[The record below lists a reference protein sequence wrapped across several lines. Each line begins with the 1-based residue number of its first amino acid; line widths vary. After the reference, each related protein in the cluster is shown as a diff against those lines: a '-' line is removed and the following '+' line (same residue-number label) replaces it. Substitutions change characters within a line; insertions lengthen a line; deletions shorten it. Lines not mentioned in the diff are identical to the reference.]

1 MVLQRDAA
9 AHAGPRPFESVGE
22 GKQPDLTTI
31 SLKNLFRRRVKTQDA
46 ELEDFRRLLEVPDS
60 FDEGLT
66 LASFLGTLFVAL
78 VMVPGALYMELVAGA
93 GIGGAAQWVTVL
105 LFVEVAKRANAKL
118 NRAQLFILFYMAGM
132 VMSTNVWNT
141 PLFTQFLVRSD
152 AAVSTGVANDIP
164 HWVAP
169 PNLDSLPRTFLTKA
183 WLPFIGLMLFR
194 EIMGRLSSA
203 ILGYGLF
210 RVTSDVEDL
219 PFPMAPVGAQGIV
232 AIADQVDGSARTAGA
247 SVRWRMFC
255 VGCGIGMLFG
265 LVYMALPTIT
275 GAFFSRPLQI
285 FQIPFADFTPYTQ
298 KFLPAVAT
306 GYSFDL
312 GNVILGMT
320 LPFWSMVGSFVGLI
334 FTFVMN
340 PILYLTGHMPTWTE
354 GDTTVVTLFANN
366 VDFYFSFQIGISLAI
381 AVFGIWIAF
390 RTMRKGRGNASSRRR
405 AEEVKAHAAARGHIP
420 DALVLAT
427 YAFACTAYILMCGWL
442 IDWHRG
448 VMVVLLFFA
457 FLYTPLISYVTAR
470 LEGLAGQVIEIPF
483 ITEISFILSGYT
495 GAKIW
500 FLPIPKANYG
510 VQVVSYKQAELLGC
524 RFGSVWKAQL
534 LLFPII
540 ILSSLFFSSFIW
552 SLAEIPSAVY
562 PYTEKIWDLTAK
574 NTCLVYSATLGEYS
588 QFSEAL
594 GWGRFLAGFGSAGAV
609 MGLLGWFGAPT
620 MLFFGVVRGLG
631 QTAPHTVIPNFLG
644 ALIGKF
650 YFERRYK
657 REWRKMIPVVSSGF
671 FVGTGL
677 ISILSVGFVFLAK
690 AVSTVAY

>member
-1 MVLQRDAA
+1 M
-9 AHAGPRPFESVGE
+9 
-22 GKQPDLTTI
+22 I

-46 ELEDFRRLLEVPDS
+46 ELEEFRRLLEVPAT

-169 PNLDSLPRTFLTKA
+169 PNLDSLPRTFLAKA

-232 AIADQVDGSARTAGA
+232 AIADQVDGSARTSGA

-255 VGCGIGMLFG
+255 VGCGVGMVFG

-340 PILYLTGHMPTWTE
+340 PILYLTGHMSTWNE

-524 RFGSVWKAQL
+524 KFGSVWKAQL

-631 QTAPHTVIPNFLG
+631 QTAPHTVVPNFLG

>member
-1 MVLQRDAA
+1 M
-9 AHAGPRPFESVGE
+9 
-22 GKQPDLTTI
+22 I
-31 SLKNLFRRRVKTQDA
+31 SIKNLFRRRVKTQDA
-46 ELEDFRRLLEVPDS
+46 ELEEFRRLLEVPAT

-169 PNLDSLPRTFLTKA
+169 PNLDSLPRTFLAKA

-232 AIADQVDGSARTAGA
+232 AIADQVDGSARTSGA

-255 VGCGIGMLFG
+255 VGCGVGMVFG

-340 PILYLTGHMPTWTE
+340 PILYLAGRMPTWNE

-390 RTMRKGRGNASSRRR
+390 RTMRKGRANASSRRR

-524 RFGSVWKAQL
+524 KFGSVWKAQL

-574 NTCLVYSATLGEYS
+574 NSCLVYSATLGEYS

>member
-1 MVLQRDAA
+1 MARRSA
-9 AHAGPRPFESVGE
+9 PF
-22 GKQPDLTTI
+22 PAPMI

-46 ELEDFRRLLEVPDS
+46 ELEEFRRLLEVPAT

-78 VMVPGALYMELVAGA
+78 VMVPGALYMELIAGA

-169 PNLDSLPRTFLTKA
+169 PNLDSLPRTFLAKA

-232 AIADQVDGSARTAGA
+232 AIADQVDGSARTSGA

-255 VGCGIGMLFG
+255 VGCGVGMVFG
-265 LVYMALPTIT
+265 LVYMALPTVT

-320 LPFWSMVGSFVGLI
+320 LPFWSMVGSFIGLI

-340 PILYLTGHMPTWTE
+340 PILYLKGMMPTWNE

-366 VDFYFSFQIGISLAI
+366 VDFYFSFQIGVSLAI

-390 RTMRKGRGNASSRRR
+390 RTLRRGRTDASTRRR
-405 AEEVKAHAAARGHIP
+405 TAVVAAHAAARGHIP

-524 RFGSVWKAQL
+524 KFGSVWKAQL

-574 NTCLVYSATLGEYS
+574 NSCLVYSATLGEYS

-631 QTAPHTVIPNFLG
+631 QTAPHTVVPNFLG

-650 YFERRYK
+650 YFEKRYK

>member
-1 MVLQRDAA
+1 M
-9 AHAGPRPFESVGE
+9 
-22 GKQPDLTTI
+22 I

-298 KFLPAVAT
+298 KFLPATAT

-320 LPFWSMVGSFVGLI
+320 LPFWSMVGSFVGLV

-390 RTMRKGRGNASSRRR
+390 RTMRRGRGDASSRRR

-427 YAFACTAYILMCGWL
+427 YAFACCAYILMCGWL
-442 IDWHRG
+442 IGWHRG
-448 VMVVLLFFA
+448 VMLVLFFFA

-510 VQVVSYKQAELLGC
+510 IQVVSYKQAELLGC
-524 RFGSVWKAQL
+524 RFASVWKAQL

-677 ISILSVGFVFLAK
+677 VSILSVGFVFLAK

>member
-1 MVLQRDAA
+1 M
-9 AHAGPRPFESVGE
+9 
-22 GKQPDLTTI
+22 I
-31 SLKNLFRRRVKTQDA
+31 SIKNLFRRRVKTQDA
-46 ELEDFRRLLEVPDS
+46 ELEEFRRLLEVPAT

-169 PNLDSLPRTFLTKA
+169 PNLDSLPRTFLAKA

-232 AIADQVDGSARTAGA
+232 AIADQVDGSARTSGA

-255 VGCGIGMLFG
+255 VGCGVGMVFG

-340 PILYLTGHMPTWTE
+340 PILYLAGRMPTWNE

-390 RTMRKGRGNASSRRR
+390 RTMRRGRGDASSRRR

-448 VMVVLLFFA
+448 VMVVLLCFA

-524 RFGSVWKAQL
+524 KFGSVWKAQL

>member
-1 MVLQRDAA
+1 M
-9 AHAGPRPFESVGE
+9 
-22 GKQPDLTTI
+22 I

-298 KFLPAVAT
+298 KFLPATAT

-390 RTMRKGRGNASSRRR
+390 RTMRRGRGDASSRRR

-427 YAFACTAYILMCGWL
+427 YAFACCAYILMCGWL
-442 IDWHRG
+442 IGWHRG
-448 VMVVLLFFA
+448 VMLVLFFFA

-510 VQVVSYKQAELLGC
+510 IQVVSYKQAELLGC
-524 RFGSVWKAQL
+524 RFASVWKAQL

-631 QTAPHTVIPNFLG
+631 QTAPHTVVPNFLG

-677 ISILSVGFVFLAK
+677 VSILSVGFVFLAK

>member
-1 MVLQRDAA
+1 MT
-9 AHAGPRPFESVGE
+9 S
-22 GKQPDLTTI
+22 I
-31 SLKNLFRRRVKTQDA
+31 KNLFRRRVKTQDA
-46 ELEDFRRLLEVPDS
+46 ELEEFRQLLEVPKT
-60 FDEGLT
+60 FQEGLT
-66 LASFLGTLFVAL
+66 LTSVLGTLFVAL

-169 PNLDSLPRTFLTKA
+169 PNLDSLPRTFLAKA

-232 AIADQVDGSARTAGA
+232 AIADQVDGSARTSGA

-255 VGCGIGMLFG
+255 VGCGVGMVFG

-320 LPFWSMVGSFVGLI
+320 LPFWSMVGSFVGLM

-340 PILYLTGHMPTWTE
+340 PILYLAGRMPTWNE

-390 RTMRKGRGNASSRRR
+390 RTMRKGRANASSRRR

-524 RFGSVWKAQL
+524 KFGSVWKAQL

-620 MLFFGVVRGLG
+620 MLFCGVVRGLG

>member
-1 MVLQRDAA
+1 M
-9 AHAGPRPFESVGE
+9 
-22 GKQPDLTTI
+22 I
-31 SLKNLFRRRVKTQDA
+31 SIKNLFRRRVKTQDA
-46 ELEDFRRLLEVPDS
+46 ELEEFRRLLEVPAT

-169 PNLDSLPRTFLTKA
+169 PNLDSLPRTFLAKA

-232 AIADQVDGSARTAGA
+232 AIADQVDGSARTSGA

-255 VGCGIGMLFG
+255 VGCGVGMVFG

-340 PILYLTGHMPTWTE
+340 PILYLAGRMPTWNE

-405 AEEVKAHAAARGHIP
+405 AEEVRAHAAARGHIP

>member
-1 MVLQRDAA
+1 M
-9 AHAGPRPFESVGE
+9 
-22 GKQPDLTTI
+22 I

-46 ELEDFRRLLEVPDS
+46 ELEEFRRLLEVPAT

-275 GAFFSRPLQI
+275 GAFFSHPLQI

-366 VDFYFSFQIGISLAI
+366 VDFYFSFQIGISLAS

-390 RTMRKGRGNASSRRR
+390 RTMRRGRGDASSRRR

-427 YAFACTAYILMCGWL
+427 YAFACCAYILMCGWL
-442 IDWHRG
+442 IGWHRG
-448 VMVVLLFFA
+448 VMLVLFFFA

-510 VQVVSYKQAELLGC
+510 IQVVSYKQAELLGC
-524 RFGSVWKAQL
+524 RFASVWKAQL

-631 QTAPHTVIPNFLG
+631 QTAPHTVVPNFLG

-677 ISILSVGFVFLAK
+677 VSILSVGFVFLAK

>member
-1 MVLQRDAA
+1 M
-9 AHAGPRPFESVGE
+9 
-22 GKQPDLTTI
+22 I

-46 ELEDFRRLLEVPDS
+46 ELEEFRRLLEVPAT

-93 GIGGAAQWVTVL
+93 GLGGAAQWVTVL

-169 PNLDSLPRTFLTKA
+169 PDLDSQPRTFLTRA

-232 AIADQVDGSARTAGA
+232 AIADQVDGSARTSGA

-255 VGCGIGMLFG
+255 VGCGIGMVFG
-265 LVYMALPTIT
+265 LVYMALPTVT
-275 GAFFSRPLQI
+275 GAFFTRPLQI

-320 LPFWSMVGSFVGLI
+320 LPFWSMVGSFIGLM
-334 FTFVMN
+334 FTFAMN
-340 PILYLTGHMPTWTE
+340 PILYLQGKMPTWNE
-354 GDTTVVTLFANN
+354 GDTTVTTLFANN
-366 VDFYFSFQIGISLAI
+366 VDFYFSFQIGVSLAI

-390 RTMRKGRGNASSRRR
+390 RTLRRGRGDAGARRR

-420 DALVLAT
+420 DWLVLAT
-427 YAFACTAYILMCGWL
+427 YAFACCAYILMCGWL

-448 VMVVLLFFA
+448 VMLVLFFFA

-510 VQVVSYKQAELLGC
+510 IQVVSYKQAELLGC
-524 RFGSVWKAQL
+524 KFGSVWKAQL

-574 NTCLVYSATLGEYS
+574 NTCLIYSATLGEYS

-631 QTAPHTVIPNFLG
+631 QTAPHTVVPNFLG

-650 YFERRYK
+650 YFEKRYK

>member
-1 MVLQRDAA
+1 M
-9 AHAGPRPFESVGE
+9 
-22 GKQPDLTTI
+22 I

-46 ELEDFRRLLEVPDS
+46 ELEDFRRLLEVPAT

-152 AAVSTGVANDIP
+152 AAVSTGVAADIP

-169 PNLDSLPRTFLTKA
+169 PNLDSLPRTFLSRA

-210 RVTSDVEDL
+210 RVTSDIEDL

-232 AIADQVDGSARTAGA
+232 AIADQVDGSARTSGA

-255 VGCGIGMLFG
+255 VGCGIGMVFG
-265 LVYMALPTIT
+265 LVYMALPTVT

-298 KFLPAVAT
+298 KFLPATAT
-306 GYSFDL
+306 GLSFDL

-320 LPFWSMVGSFVGLI
+320 LPFWSMVGSFIGLM

-340 PILYLTGHMPTWTE
+340 PILYLKGKMPTWNE
-354 GDTTVVTLFANN
+354 GDTTVTTLFANN

-381 AVFGIWIAF
+381 AVFGIWVAF
-390 RTMRKGRGNASSRRR
+390 RTMRRGRGDAATRRH
-405 AEEVKAHAAARGHIP
+405 AEEVARHAAARGHIP
-420 DALVLAT
+420 DWLVLAT
-427 YAFACTAYILMCGWL
+427 YAFACAAYILMCGWL
-442 IDWHRG
+442 IDWHPG
-448 VMVVLLFFA
+448 VMIVLVFFA

-510 VQVVSYKQAELLGC
+510 IQVVSYKQAELLGC
-524 RFGSVWKAQL
+524 KFGSVWKAQL

-562 PYTEKIWDLTAK
+562 PYTEQIWDLTAK
-574 NTCLVYSATLGEYS
+574 NTCLIYSATLGEYS
-588 QFSEAL
+588 QFTEAL

-631 QTAPHTVIPNFLG
+631 QTAPHTVVPNFLG
-644 ALIGKF
+644 ALIGRF

-677 ISILSVGFVFLAK
+677 VSILSVGFVFLAK

>member
-1 MVLQRDAA
+1 MCYPFLHAA
-9 AHAGPRPFESVGE
+9 RPGARSPVRFPFPRPM
-22 GKQPDLTTI
+22 I

-46 ELEDFRRLLEVPDS
+46 ELEEFRRLLEVPAT

-169 PNLDSLPRTFLTKA
+169 PNLDSLPRTFLAKA

-320 LPFWSMVGSFVGLI
+320 LPFWSMVGSFIGLM

-340 PILYLTGHMPTWTE
+340 PILYLKGRMPTWNE

-390 RTMRKGRGNASSRRR
+390 RTMRKGRANASSRRR

-524 RFGSVWKAQL
+524 KFGSVWKAQL

-657 REWRKMIPVVSSGF
+657 REWRKMTPVVSSGF

>member
-1 MVLQRDAA
+1 M
-9 AHAGPRPFESVGE
+9 
-22 GKQPDLTTI
+22 I
-31 SLKNLFRRRVKTQDA
+31 SIKNLFRRRVKTQDA
-46 ELEDFRRLLEVPDS
+46 ELEEFRRLLEVPAT

-169 PNLDSLPRTFLTKA
+169 PNLDSLPRTFLAKA

-232 AIADQVDGSARTAGA
+232 AIADQVDGSARTSGA

-255 VGCGIGMLFG
+255 VGCGVGMVFG

-340 PILYLTGHMPTWTE
+340 PILYLTGRMPTWNE

-524 RFGSVWKAQL
+524 KFGSVWKAQL

-677 ISILSVGFVFLAK
+677 VSILSVGFVFLAK

>member
-1 MVLQRDAA
+1 M
-9 AHAGPRPFESVGE
+9 
-22 GKQPDLTTI
+22 I
-31 SLKNLFRRRVKTQDA
+31 SIKNLFRRRVKTQDA
-46 ELEDFRRLLEVPDS
+46 ELEEFRRLLEVPAT

-169 PNLDSLPRTFLTKA
+169 PNLDSLPRTFLAKA

-232 AIADQVDGSARTAGA
+232 AIADQVDGSARTSGA

-255 VGCGIGMLFG
+255 VGCGVGMVFG

-340 PILYLTGHMPTWTE
+340 PILYLAGRMPTWNE

-631 QTAPHTVIPNFLG
+631 QTAPHTVVPNFLG

>member
-1 MVLQRDAA
+1 M
-9 AHAGPRPFESVGE
+9 
-22 GKQPDLTTI
+22 I
-31 SLKNLFRRRVKTQDA
+31 SIKNLFRRRVKTQDA
-46 ELEDFRRLLEVPDS
+46 ELEEFRRLLEVPAT

-169 PNLDSLPRTFLTKA
+169 PNLDSLPRTFLAKA

-232 AIADQVDGSARTAGA
+232 AIADQVDGSARTSGA

-255 VGCGIGMLFG
+255 VGCGVGMVFG
-265 LVYMALPTIT
+265 LVYMALPTVT
-275 GAFFSRPLQI
+275 GAFFTRPLQI

-340 PILYLTGHMPTWTE
+340 PILYLAGRMPTWNE

-631 QTAPHTVIPNFLG
+631 QTAPHTVVPNFLG

>member
-1 MVLQRDAA
+1 MI
-9 AHAGPRPFESVGE
+9 P
-22 GKQPDLTTI
+22 
-31 SLKNLFRRRVKTQDA
+31 LKNLFRRRVKTQDA
-46 ELEDFRRLLEVPDS
+46 ELEEFRRLLEVPAT

-169 PNLDSLPRTFLTKA
+169 PNLDSLPRTFLAKA

-232 AIADQVDGSARTAGA
+232 AIADQVDGSARTSGA

-255 VGCGIGMLFG
+255 VGCGVGMVFG

-340 PILYLTGHMPTWTE
+340 PILYLTGHMSTWNE

-390 RTMRKGRGNASSRRR
+390 RTMRKGRENAGARRR

-524 RFGSVWKAQL
+524 KFGSVWKAQL

-631 QTAPHTVIPNFLG
+631 QTAPHTVVPNFLG

>member
-1 MVLQRDAA
+1 M
-9 AHAGPRPFESVGE
+9 
-22 GKQPDLTTI
+22 I
-31 SLKNLFRRRVKTQDA
+31 SIKNLFRRRVKTQDA
-46 ELEDFRRLLEVPDS
+46 ELEEFRRLLEVPAT

-169 PNLDSLPRTFLTKA
+169 PNLDSLPRTFLAKA

-232 AIADQVDGSARTAGA
+232 AIADQVDGSARTSGA

-255 VGCGIGMLFG
+255 VGCGVGMVFG

-340 PILYLTGHMPTWTE
+340 PILYLTGHMSTWNE

-524 RFGSVWKAQL
+524 KFGSVWKAQL

-631 QTAPHTVIPNFLG
+631 QTAPHTVVPNFLG

>member
-1 MVLQRDAA
+1 
-9 AHAGPRPFESVGE
+9 
-22 GKQPDLTTI
+22 
-31 SLKNLFRRRVKTQDA
+31 
-46 ELEDFRRLLEVPDS
+46 
-60 FDEGLT
+60 
-66 LASFLGTLFVAL
+66 
-78 VMVPGALYMELVAGA
+78 MVPGALYMELVAGA

-169 PNLDSLPRTFLTKA
+169 PNLDSLPRTFLAKA

-232 AIADQVDGSARTAGA
+232 AIADQVDGSARTSGA

-255 VGCGIGMLFG
+255 VGCGVGMVFG

-320 LPFWSMVGSFVGLI
+320 LPFWSMVGSFVGLM

-340 PILYLTGHMPTWTE
+340 PILYLAGRMPTWNE

-390 RTMRKGRGNASSRRR
+390 RTMRKGRANASSRRR

-524 RFGSVWKAQL
+524 KFGSVWKAQL

>member
-1 MVLQRDAA
+1 M
-9 AHAGPRPFESVGE
+9 
-22 GKQPDLTTI
+22 I

-298 KFLPAVAT
+298 KFLPATAT

-320 LPFWSMVGSFVGLI
+320 LPFWSMVGSFIGLV

-390 RTMRKGRGNASSRRR
+390 RTMRKGRANASSRRR

-510 VQVVSYKQAELLGC
+510 IQVVSYKQAELLGC
-524 RFGSVWKAQL
+524 RFASVWKAQL

-631 QTAPHTVIPNFLG
+631 QTAPHTVVPNFLG

-677 ISILSVGFVFLAK
+677 VSILSVGFVFLAK

>member
-1 MVLQRDAA
+1 M
-9 AHAGPRPFESVGE
+9 
-22 GKQPDLTTI
+22 I

-46 ELEDFRRLLEVPDS
+46 ELEEFRRLLEVPAT

-169 PNLDSLPRTFLTKA
+169 PNLDSLPRTFLAKA

-232 AIADQVDGSARTAGA
+232 AIADQVDGSARTSGA

-255 VGCGIGMLFG
+255 VGCGVGMVFG

-275 GAFFSRPLQI
+275 GAFFSHPLQI

-320 LPFWSMVGSFVGLI
+320 LPFWSMVGSFVGLL

-340 PILYLTGHMPTWTE
+340 PILYLAGRMPTWNE

-390 RTMRKGRGNASSRRR
+390 RTMRKGRANASSRRR

-442 IDWHRG
+442 IGWHRG

-524 RFGSVWKAQL
+524 KFGSVWKAQL

-574 NTCLVYSATLGEYS
+574 NTCLIYSATLGEYS

-631 QTAPHTVIPNFLG
+631 QTAPHTVVPNFLG

>member
-1 MVLQRDAA
+1 M
-9 AHAGPRPFESVGE
+9 
-22 GKQPDLTTI
+22 I
-31 SLKNLFRRRVKTQDA
+31 SIKNLFRRRVKTQDA
-46 ELEDFRRLLEVPDS
+46 ELEDFRRLLEVPAT

-152 AAVSTGVANDIP
+152 AAVSTGVAADIP

-169 PNLDSLPRTFLTKA
+169 PNLDSLPRTFLAKA

-232 AIADQVDGSARTAGA
+232 AIADQVDGSARTSGA

-255 VGCGIGMLFG
+255 VGCGVGMVFG

-298 KFLPAVAT
+298 KFLPATAT
-306 GYSFDL
+306 GISFDL

-340 PILYLTGHMPTWTE
+340 PILYLAGRMPTWNE

-390 RTMRKGRGNASSRRR
+390 RTMRKGRANASSRRR
-405 AEEVKAHAAARGHIP
+405 AEEVRAHAAARGHIP

-524 RFGSVWKAQL
+524 KFGSVWKAQL

-631 QTAPHTVIPNFLG
+631 QTAPHTVVPNFIG
-644 ALIGKF
+644 ALVGKF
-650 YFERRYK
+650 YFEKRYK

-677 ISILSVGFVFLAK
+677 IFILSVGFVFLAK

>member
-1 MVLQRDAA
+1 M
-9 AHAGPRPFESVGE
+9 
-22 GKQPDLTTI
+22 I
-31 SLKNLFRRRVKTQDA
+31 SIKNLFRRRVKTQDA
-46 ELEDFRRLLEVPDS
+46 ELEEFRRLLEVPAT

-169 PNLDSLPRTFLTKA
+169 PNLDSLPRTFLAKA

-232 AIADQVDGSARTAGA
+232 AIADQVDGSARTSGA

-255 VGCGIGMLFG
+255 VGCGVGMVFG

-298 KFLPAVAT
+298 KFLPATAT
-306 GYSFDL
+306 GLSFDL

-320 LPFWSMVGSFVGLI
+320 LPFWSMVGSFIGLM

-340 PILYLTGHMPTWTE
+340 PILYLAGRMPTWNE

-390 RTMRKGRGNASSRRR
+390 RTMRKGRANASSRRR
-405 AEEVKAHAAARGHIP
+405 AEEVRAHAAARGHIP

-524 RFGSVWKAQL
+524 KFGSVWKAQL

>member
-1 MVLQRDAA
+1 M
-9 AHAGPRPFESVGE
+9 
-22 GKQPDLTTI
+22 I
-31 SLKNLFRRRVKTQDA
+31 SIKNLFRRRVKTQDA
-46 ELEDFRRLLEVPDS
+46 ELEEFRRLLEVPAT

-169 PNLDSLPRTFLTKA
+169 PNLDSLPRTFLAKA

-232 AIADQVDGSARTAGA
+232 AIADQVDGSARTSGA

-255 VGCGIGMLFG
+255 VGCGVGMVFG

-275 GAFFSRPLQI
+275 GAFFSHPLQI

-340 PILYLTGHMPTWTE
+340 PILYLTGHMSTWNE

-390 RTMRKGRGNASSRRR
+390 RTMRKGRANASSRRR
-405 AEEVKAHAAARGHIP
+405 AEEVRAHAAARGHIP

-524 RFGSVWKAQL
+524 KFGSVWKAQL

>member
-1 MVLQRDAA
+1 MI
-9 AHAGPRPFESVGE
+9 H
-22 GKQPDLTTI
+22 
-31 SLKNLFRRRVKTQDA
+31 LKNLFRRRVKTQDA
-46 ELEDFRRLLEVPDS
+46 ELEEFRRLLEVPAT

-169 PNLDSLPRTFLTKA
+169 PNLDSLPRTFLAKA

-298 KFLPAVAT
+298 KFLPATAT

-390 RTMRKGRGNASSRRR
+390 RTMKKGRANASSRRR

-427 YAFACTAYILMCGWL
+427 YAFACCAYILMCGWL

-510 VQVVSYKQAELLGC
+510 IQVVSYKQAELLGC
-524 RFGSVWKAQL
+524 RFASVWKAQL

-631 QTAPHTVIPNFLG
+631 QTAPHTVVPNFLG

-677 ISILSVGFVFLAK
+677 VSILSVGFVFLAK

>member
-1 MVLQRDAA
+1 MI
-9 AHAGPRPFESVGE
+9 H
-22 GKQPDLTTI
+22 
-31 SLKNLFRRRVKTQDA
+31 LKNLFRRRVKTQDA
-46 ELEDFRRLLEVPDS
+46 ELEEFRRLLEVPAT

-169 PNLDSLPRTFLTKA
+169 PNLDSLPRTFLAKA

-232 AIADQVDGSARTAGA
+232 AIADQVDGSARTSGA

-255 VGCGIGMLFG
+255 VGCGVGMVFG

-275 GAFFSRPLQI
+275 GAFFSHPLQI

-340 PILYLTGHMPTWTE
+340 PILYLAGRMPTWNE

>member
-1 MVLQRDAA
+1 M
-9 AHAGPRPFESVGE
+9 
-22 GKQPDLTTI
+22 I
-31 SLKNLFRRRVKTQDA
+31 SIKNLFRRRVKTQDA
-46 ELEDFRRLLEVPDS
+46 ELEDFRRLLEVPAT

-232 AIADQVDGSARTAGA
+232 AIADQVDGSARTSGA

-255 VGCGIGMLFG
+255 VGCGVGMVFG

-298 KFLPAVAT
+298 KFLPATAT
-306 GYSFDL
+306 GLSFDL

-320 LPFWSMVGSFVGLI
+320 LPFWSMVGSFIGLI

-340 PILYLTGHMPTWTE
+340 PILYLAGRMPTWNE

-390 RTMRKGRGNASSRRR
+390 RTMRKGRANASSRRR

-524 RFGSVWKAQL
+524 KFGSVWKAQL

>member
-1 MVLQRDAA
+1 M
-9 AHAGPRPFESVGE
+9 
-22 GKQPDLTTI
+22 I
-31 SLKNLFRRRVKTQDA
+31 SIKNLFRRRVKTQDA
-46 ELEDFRRLLEVPDS
+46 ELEEFRRLLEVPAT

-169 PNLDSLPRTFLTKA
+169 PNLDSLPRTFLAKA

-232 AIADQVDGSARTAGA
+232 AIADQVDGSARTSGA

-255 VGCGIGMLFG
+255 VGCGVGMVFG

-340 PILYLTGHMPTWTE
+340 PILYLTGHMSTWNE

-427 YAFACTAYILMCGWL
+427 YAFACCAYILMCGWL

-524 RFGSVWKAQL
+524 KFGSVWKAQL

-677 ISILSVGFVFLAK
+677 VSILSVGFVFLAK

>member
-1 MVLQRDAA
+1 M
-9 AHAGPRPFESVGE
+9 
-22 GKQPDLTTI
+22 I
-31 SLKNLFRRRVKTQDA
+31 SIKNLFRRRVKTQDA
-46 ELEDFRRLLEVPDS
+46 ELEEFRRLLEVPAT

-169 PNLDSLPRTFLTKA
+169 PNLDSLPRTFLAKA

-232 AIADQVDGSARTAGA
+232 AIADQVDGSARTSGA

-255 VGCGIGMLFG
+255 VGCGVGMVFG

-340 PILYLTGHMPTWTE
+340 PILYLAGRMPTWNE

-524 RFGSVWKAQL
+524 KFGSVWKAQL

>member
-1 MVLQRDAA
+1 M
-9 AHAGPRPFESVGE
+9 
-22 GKQPDLTTI
+22 I
-31 SLKNLFRRRVKTQDA
+31 SIKKLFRRRVKTQDA
-46 ELEDFRRLLEVPDS
+46 ELEEFRRLLEVPAT

-169 PNLDSLPRTFLTKA
+169 PNLDSLPRTFLAKA

-232 AIADQVDGSARTAGA
+232 AIADQVDGSARTSGA

-255 VGCGIGMLFG
+255 VGCGVGMVFG

-340 PILYLTGHMPTWTE
+340 PILYLAGRMPTWNE

>member
-1 MVLQRDAA
+1 M
-9 AHAGPRPFESVGE
+9 
-22 GKQPDLTTI
+22 I

-46 ELEDFRRLLEVPDS
+46 ELEEFRRLLEVPAT

-298 KFLPAVAT
+298 KFLPATAT

-340 PILYLTGHMPTWTE
+340 PILYLAGRMPTWNE

-390 RTMRKGRGNASSRRR
+390 RTMRRGRGDASSRRR

-427 YAFACTAYILMCGWL
+427 YAFACCAYILMCGWL
-442 IDWHRG
+442 IGWHRG
-448 VMVVLLFFA
+448 VMLVLFFFA

-524 RFGSVWKAQL
+524 KFGSVWKAQL

-677 ISILSVGFVFLAK
+677 VSILSVGFVFLAK

>member
-1 MVLQRDAA
+1 M
-9 AHAGPRPFESVGE
+9 
-22 GKQPDLTTI
+22 I
-31 SLKNLFRRRVKTQDA
+31 SIKNLFRRRVKTQDA
-46 ELEDFRRLLEVPDS
+46 ELEEFRRLLEVPAT

-169 PNLDSLPRTFLTKA
+169 PNLDSLPRTFLAKA

-232 AIADQVDGSARTAGA
+232 AIADQVDGSARTSGA

-255 VGCGIGMLFG
+255 VGCGVGMVFG

-340 PILYLTGHMPTWTE
+340 PILYLTGHMSTWNE

-390 RTMRKGRGNASSRRR
+390 RTMRKGRANASSRRR

-524 RFGSVWKAQL
+524 KFGSVWKAQL

-631 QTAPHTVIPNFLG
+631 QTAPHTVVPNFLG

>member
-1 MVLQRDAA
+1 M
-9 AHAGPRPFESVGE
+9 
-22 GKQPDLTTI
+22 I
-31 SLKNLFRRRVKTQDA
+31 SIKNLFRRRVKTQDA
-46 ELEDFRRLLEVPDS
+46 ELEEFRRLLEVPAT

-169 PNLDSLPRTFLTKA
+169 PNLDSLPHTFLAKA

-232 AIADQVDGSARTAGA
+232 AIADQVDGSARTSGA

-255 VGCGIGMLFG
+255 VGCGVGMVFG

-275 GAFFSRPLQI
+275 GAFFSHPLQI

-340 PILYLTGHMPTWTE
+340 PILYLAGRMPTWNE

-390 RTMRKGRGNASSRRR
+390 RTMRKGRENAGARRR

-588 QFSEAL
+588 QFTEAL
-594 GWGRFLAGFGSAGAV
+594 GWGRFLAGFGSAGVV

>member
-1 MVLQRDAA
+1 M
-9 AHAGPRPFESVGE
+9 
-22 GKQPDLTTI
+22 I
-31 SLKNLFRRRVKTQDA
+31 SIKNLFRRRVKTQDA
-46 ELEDFRRLLEVPDS
+46 ELEEFRRLLEVPAT

-169 PNLDSLPRTFLTKA
+169 PNLDSLPRTFLAKA

-232 AIADQVDGSARTAGA
+232 AIADQVDGSARTSGA

-255 VGCGIGMLFG
+255 VGCGVGMVFG

-340 PILYLTGHMPTWTE
+340 PILYLAGRMPTWNE

-405 AEEVKAHAAARGHIP
+405 AEEVRAHAAARGHIP

-524 RFGSVWKAQL
+524 KFGSVWKAQL

>member
-1 MVLQRDAA
+1 MI
-9 AHAGPRPFESVGE
+9 H
-22 GKQPDLTTI
+22 
-31 SLKNLFRRRVKTQDA
+31 LKNLFRRRVKTQDA
-46 ELEDFRRLLEVPDS
+46 ELEEFRRLLEVPAT

-169 PNLDSLPRTFLTKA
+169 PNLDSLPRTFLAKA

-232 AIADQVDGSARTAGA
+232 AIADQVDGSARTSGA

-255 VGCGIGMLFG
+255 VGCGVGMVFG

-340 PILYLTGHMPTWTE
+340 PILYLAGRMPTWNE

-390 RTMRKGRGNASSRRR
+390 RTMRKGRENAGARRR

-524 RFGSVWKAQL
+524 KFGSVWKAQL

>member
-1 MVLQRDAA
+1 M
-9 AHAGPRPFESVGE
+9 
-22 GKQPDLTTI
+22 I
-31 SLKNLFRRRVKTQDA
+31 SIKNLFRRRVKTQDA
-46 ELEDFRRLLEVPDS
+46 ELEEFRRLLEVPAT

-169 PNLDSLPRTFLTKA
+169 PNLDSLPRTFLAKA

-232 AIADQVDGSARTAGA
+232 AIADQVDGSARTSGA

-255 VGCGIGMLFG
+255 VGCGVGMVFG

-340 PILYLTGHMPTWTE
+340 PILYLTGHMSTWNE

-390 RTMRKGRGNASSRRR
+390 RTMRKGRANASSRRR

-524 RFGSVWKAQL
+524 KFGSVWKAQL

>member
-1 MVLQRDAA
+1 
-9 AHAGPRPFESVGE
+9 
-22 GKQPDLTTI
+22 
-31 SLKNLFRRRVKTQDA
+31 
-46 ELEDFRRLLEVPDS
+46 
-60 FDEGLT
+60 
-66 LASFLGTLFVAL
+66 
-78 VMVPGALYMELVAGA
+78 MELVAGA

-169 PNLDSLPRTFLTKA
+169 PNLDSLPRTFLAKA

-298 KFLPAVAT
+298 KFLPATAT

-320 LPFWSMVGSFVGLI
+320 LPFWSMVGSFVGLV

-390 RTMRKGRGNASSRRR
+390 RTMRRGRGDASSRRR

-427 YAFACTAYILMCGWL
+427 YAFACCAYILMCGWL
-442 IDWHRG
+442 IGWHRG
-448 VMVVLLFFA
+448 VMLVLFFFA

-510 VQVVSYKQAELLGC
+510 IQVVSYKQAELLGC
-524 RFGSVWKAQL
+524 RFASVWKAQL

-631 QTAPHTVIPNFLG
+631 QTAPHTVVPNFLG

>member
-1 MVLQRDAA
+1 M
-9 AHAGPRPFESVGE
+9 
-22 GKQPDLTTI
+22 I
-31 SLKNLFRRRVKTQDA
+31 SIKNLFRRRVKTQDA
-46 ELEDFRRLLEVPDS
+46 ELEEFRRLLEVPAT

-169 PNLDSLPRTFLTKA
+169 PNLDSLPRTFLAKA

-232 AIADQVDGSARTAGA
+232 AIADQVDGSARTSGA

-255 VGCGIGMLFG
+255 VGCGVGMVFG

-340 PILYLTGHMPTWTE
+340 PILYLTGHMSTWNE

-390 RTMRKGRGNASSRRR
+390 RTMRKGRANASSRRR
-405 AEEVKAHAAARGHIP
+405 AEEVRAHAAARGHIP

-524 RFGSVWKAQL
+524 KFGSVWKAQL

-631 QTAPHTVIPNFLG
+631 QTAPHTVVPNFLG

>member
-1 MVLQRDAA
+1 M
-9 AHAGPRPFESVGE
+9 
-22 GKQPDLTTI
+22 I
-31 SLKNLFRRRVKTQDA
+31 SIKNLFRRRVKTQDA
-46 ELEDFRRLLEVPDS
+46 ELEEFRQLLEVPKT
-60 FDEGLT
+60 FQEGLT
-66 LASFLGTLFVAL
+66 LTSVLGTLFVAL

-132 VMSTNVWNT
+132 ITATNVWNT

-152 AAVSTGVANDIP
+152 AAVSTGVSAEIP
-164 HWVAP
+164 VWVAP
-169 PNLDSLPRTFLTKA
+169 AHLDSLPRTFLSKA

-194 EIMGRLSSA
+194 EIMGRLSSL

-210 RVTSDVEDL
+210 RVTSDVENL

-232 AIADQVDGSARTAGA
+232 AIADQVDGSARTSGA

-255 VGCGIGMLFG
+255 VGCGIGMVFG

-275 GAFFSRPLQI
+275 GAFFTRPLQI
-285 FQIPFADFTPYTQ
+285 FQIPFADWTPYTSQ
-298 KFLPAVAT
+298 WFSGSETLPDGLLPATAT
-306 GYSFDL
+306 GFSFDL
-312 GNVILGMT
+312 GNFVLGMT
-320 LPFWSMVGSFVGLI
+320 LPFWSMVGSFIGLI
-334 FTFVMN
+334 LTFVMN
-340 PILYLTGHMPTWTE
+340 PILYYHDMMPTWNK

-381 AVFGIWIAF
+381 AVFGIWIAL
-390 RTMRKGRGNASSRRR
+390 RTMRRSRGNATGRRR
-405 AEEVKAHAAARGHIP
+405 AEEVREHAAARGHIP
-420 DALVLAT
+420 DWLVLAT
-427 YAFACTAYILMCGWL
+427 YAFACTAYITMCGWL
-442 IDWHRG
+442 IGWHAG
-448 VMVVLLFFA
+448 VMVVLFFFA

-483 ITEISFILSGYT
+483 ITEIAFILSGYT
-495 GAKIW
+495 GVKVW

-524 RFGSVWKAQL
+524 KFGSIWKAQF

-540 ILSSLFFSSFIW
+540 ILSSLCFSSFIW

-562 PYTEKIWDLTAK
+562 PYTEKIWDLSAK
-574 NTCLVYSATLGEYS
+574 NMCLVYSATLGEYS
-588 QFSEAL
+588 QFTEAL
-594 GWGRFLAGFGSAGAV
+594 GWGRFLAGFGSAGVV

-631 QTAPHTVIPNFLG
+631 QTAPHTVIPNFIG
-644 ALIGKF
+644 ALVGKC

-677 ISILSVGFVFLAK
+677 VSILSVGFVFLAK